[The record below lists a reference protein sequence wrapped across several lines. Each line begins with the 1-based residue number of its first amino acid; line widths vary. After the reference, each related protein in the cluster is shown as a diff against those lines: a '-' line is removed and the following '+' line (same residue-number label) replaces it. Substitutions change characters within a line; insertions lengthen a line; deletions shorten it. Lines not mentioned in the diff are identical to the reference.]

1 MEMEL
6 ELELEMEMSEP
17 EIEVASVEDKPE
29 APVEVEE
36 TNDEQPT
43 EEQSEPDSEATE
55 EPTVETED
63 STEQEEVQQEEV
75 EETEKPVKEP
85 SAKEKAATKIV
96 KKIGDKERY
105 DDAAQMKTL
114 IVMQI
119 LGNTKTFFDT
129 QSTIVDTDVNEYLN
143 KTIEDNYGVLF
154 NMAQAQTIEEMINA
168 QTLSIKD
175 LNFSGG
181 KFFIILSLIGA
192 IIGGGWSGYRFYDD
206 YLDMKQ
212 QVQDFVAPDLSE
224 FDKKIDLAEAEMD
237 KRLEL
242 IEQELEMIKGEMS
255 MILEEVQLVAGV
267 SSELKNDLKADLRAM
282 NNDIRHITEI
292 VNDVEDRQ
300 KEDTRE
306 VLDELKLIEEALDI
320 KIDKALNNPLS
331 GMSAKSK

>member
-1 MEMEL
+1 MP
-6 ELELEMEMSEP
+6 S
-17 EIEVASVEDKPE
+17 IEYQGLK
-29 APVEVEE
+29 
-36 TNDEQPT
+36 
-43 EEQSEPDSEATE
+43 
-55 EPTVETED
+55 
-63 STEQEEVQQEEV
+63 
-75 EETEKPVKEP
+75 
-85 SAKEKAATKIV
+85 
-96 KKIGDKERY
+96 
-105 DDAAQMKTL
+105 
-114 IVMQI
+114 
-119 LGNTKTFFDT
+119 
-129 QSTIVDTDVNEYLN
+129 
-143 KTIEDNYGVLF
+143 
-154 NMAQAQTIEEMINA
+154 
-168 QTLSIKD
+168 
-175 LNFSGG
+175 FSGG

-242 IEQELEMIKGEMS
+242 IEQELDMIKGEMS

-306 VLDELKLIEEALDI
+306 VLDELKLMEEALDI

>member
-1 MEMEL
+1 MP
-6 ELELEMEMSEP
+6 S
-17 EIEVASVEDKPE
+17 IEYQGLK
-29 APVEVEE
+29 
-36 TNDEQPT
+36 
-43 EEQSEPDSEATE
+43 
-55 EPTVETED
+55 
-63 STEQEEVQQEEV
+63 
-75 EETEKPVKEP
+75 
-85 SAKEKAATKIV
+85 
-96 KKIGDKERY
+96 
-105 DDAAQMKTL
+105 
-114 IVMQI
+114 
-119 LGNTKTFFDT
+119 
-129 QSTIVDTDVNEYLN
+129 
-143 KTIEDNYGVLF
+143 
-154 NMAQAQTIEEMINA
+154 
-168 QTLSIKD
+168 
-175 LNFSGG
+175 FSGG

-212 QVQDFVAPDLSE
+212 QVQDFVAPDLSG
-224 FDKKIDLAEAEMD
+224 FDKKIDLAKAEMD

-306 VLDELKLIEEALDI
+306 VLDELKLMEEALDI